1 MSLFSEHSGSNL
13 QCTHRCKGTEG
24 YTLRT
29 FCVQHL
35 KTVCS
40 REISY
45 ISTSSSS
52 CKFRLFYSDDRQI
65 IQIWCS
71 EISSC
76 AAGFVSCAALAFS
89 FAHSG
94 SHRKRGLLW
103 PASRTTWHA
112 WWPSV
117 RWKKP
122 RQQVRVCFCF
132 CLSLEERTVILMV
145 LSARTWGLTQHC
157 HRETVYQMARL
168 KDLTP
173 KHNDSKKLKGKVHPK
188 HLLNSAIINSTS
200 CQWKSKIKFRRP
212 QTFQEFEYNISAFT

>member
-1 MSLFSEHSGSNL
+1 MTDKSF
-13 QCTHRCKGTEG
+13 
-24 YTLRT
+24 
-29 FCVQHL
+29 
-35 KTVCS
+35 
-40 REISY
+40 
-45 ISTSSSS
+45 
-52 CKFRLFYSDDRQI
+52 
-65 IQIWCS
+65 QIWCS

-145 LSARTWGLTQHC
+145 LSARTWGLTRHC

-188 HLLNSAIINSTS
+188 HPLNSAIINSTS
-200 CQWKSKIKFRRP
+200 CQWKSKIKFRKKKKGTIQLIGHDQCLKKFWDP
-212 QTFQEFEYNISAFT
+212 KPIWKDVFYTF